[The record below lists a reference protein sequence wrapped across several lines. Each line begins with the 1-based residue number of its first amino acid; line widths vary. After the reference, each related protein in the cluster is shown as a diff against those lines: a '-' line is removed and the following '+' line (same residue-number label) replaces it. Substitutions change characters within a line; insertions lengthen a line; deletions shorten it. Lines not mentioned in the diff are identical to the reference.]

1 MAKEI
6 LIVDSD
12 KMVQE
17 EFERVFEA
25 TDHHLFFT
33 TNEDEALLRGK
44 LFKPDLII
52 GGKDLCQAVRSDR
65 ELEGI
70 PFFILLD
77 MFEDLSDRERKLL
90 RAEGTISRPLN
101 EDEILSM
108 VSHLDQG
115 VKEEGGEMAV
125 SENDLDWKSFAD
137 LGKGGTEKKEEFSL
151 DELGETEEEII
162 ELVDVVEEPESRMS
176 IDDFALQQKEEL
188 IGEIAPI
195 ESWEKPEREG
205 VGLEKEFILVRE
217 EKEAEIEETSLR
229 IEEEVLEKK
238 ASPEDE
244 LFEKIE
250 LEEILRK
257 MERLQPSIE
266 REWPVETKEKT
277 SERIMPEKVAPP
289 PQETVDKYTGLDD
302 FEAAL
307 RGEVKAE
314 PAEETFQP
322 FFIEETPQ
330 AAPGLSPPKEAPV
343 ELELQELGAE
353 EFPDIFLEELTEE
366 LEKLKEEELMP
377 EETTVEVEA
386 ETTEEEEISELFG
399 EEIQFPE
406 KALEEIVRVE
416 ELPPVK
422 ELSPEEEI
430 SELFREQIQPREQA
444 LEDVFRVEKHPP
456 VEEIAPIEELAPV
469 EEHKGAE
476 VGAPAIEIPKIS
488 LEEIP
493 PPVLRMDR
501 KIEEVIAKGVQ
512 EMMQDFVTKVMP
524 EMATQMITLTMER
537 IETMVKEV
545 VPDLAEKAIQE
556 EIQRL
561 QKGEKD

>member
-17 EFERVFEA
+17 EFERIFEA

-33 TNEDEALLRGK
+33 TNEEEALLRGK
-44 LFKPDLII
+44 LFKPDIII
-52 GGKDLCQAVRSDR
+52 GGKDLCQAVRSER

-70 PFFILLD
+70 RFLILLD
-77 MFEDLSDRERKLL
+77 MFEDISDRERKLL
-90 RAEGTISRPLN
+90 RADGTISRPLN

-115 VKEEGGEMAV
+115 VKEEGGEIAV
-125 SENDLDWKSFAD
+125 SEDDLDWKSFAD
-137 LGKGGTEKKEEFSL
+137 LGKVGTEKKEEFSL
-151 DELGETEEEII
+151 DEPGETEEEII

-195 ESWEKPEREG
+195 ESWEKPAREVEG
-205 VGLEKEFILVRE
+205 FEKEFILIPE
-217 EKEAEIEETSLR
+217 EKEAQIEETSLQ
-229 IEEEVLEKK
+229 IEKEVLEKK

-266 REWPVETKEKT
+266 KEWPVETKEKT
-277 SERIMPEKVAPP
+277 SERIMPEKAAPS
-289 PQETVDKYTGLDD
+289 PQETGDKYTGLDE

-307 RGEVKAE
+307 RGEVKTK

-322 FFIEETPQ
+322 FFIEETLQ
-330 AAPGLSPPKEAPV
+330 EAPGMSPPKEAPA
-343 ELELQELGAE
+343 ELELQELGEE

-366 LEKLKEEELMP
+366 LEKIKEEELMP
-377 EETTVEVEA
+377 EKAVVEA
-386 ETTEEEEISELFG
+386 EAETALEEEISELLG
-399 EEIQFPE
+399 EEVQTLQQPLKEVI
-406 KALEEIVRVE
+406 RVE
-416 ELPPVK
+416 EPSPLQELIDVEEMAPV
-422 ELSPEEEI
+422 ETL
-430 SELFREQIQPREQA
+430 
-444 LEDVFRVEKHPP
+444 VP
-456 VEEIAPIEELAPV
+456 VEEVREAWVAAP
-469 EEHKGAE
+469 
-476 VGAPAIEIPKIS
+476 EIKEAPKIA

-493 PPVLRMDR
+493 PPILRMDR

-524 EMATQMITLTMER
+524 EMATQMIALTMER

-556 EIQRL
+556 EIRRL